1 MELQAP
7 RDVPATGV
15 VVEAQLSKGL
25 GAVATVILKR
35 GILKPGDPL
44 VVGTEHGRV
53 RVLRSGSGK
62 TLMAAGP
69 GQAVVV
75 SGLKGLP
82 AAGDE
87 LLVVEDEG
95 RAARMAAARAA
106 RAEDFKL
113 GQLYRLQAEARRQQ
127 QAARAQEY
135 ERWAF
140 GEGSG
145 GLGGGGVVLCNR
157 SRRRGVRSVCAS
169 GWAGVIGGCQGWLG
183 LKISSL
189 AV

>member
-1 MELQAP
+1 MELKAP
-7 RDVPATGV
+7 RDGVPASGV

-25 GAVATVILKR
+25 GPIATVILKR
-35 GILKPGDPL
+35 GLLRPGDPL

-53 RVLRSGSGK
+53 RVLRNGSGK
-62 TLMAAGP
+62 TLTAAGP

-87 LLVVEDEG
+87 LIVVDGEA
-95 RAARMAAARAA
+95 RAKRMAEARAA

-127 QAARAQEY
+127 QVARAQEY
-135 ERWAF
+135 ERCVIQW
-140 GEGSG
+140 
-145 GLGGGGVVLCNR
+145 LCAPFVGKGCSVR
-157 SRRRGVRSVCAS
+157 ESHSCSTTIMARTSRP
-169 GWAGVIGGCQGWLG
+169 VIICR
-183 LKISSL
+183 
-189 AV
+189 